1 MLSTSVCG
9 HGLLTGGTDC
19 RLRYWHLPAPQES
32 FVIGAESAQQPQV
45 KARLV
50 EGTEVL
56 VEGGKVMGRQTKE
69 EGVRLLAE
77 VQHTDWVTD
86 LTTCETTQTL
96 LVSSSNDGCIK
107 VWK

>member
-1 MLSTSVCG
+1 M
-9 HGLLTGGTDC
+9 
-19 RLRYWHLPAPQES
+19 
-32 FVIGAESAQQPQV
+32 

-77 VQHTDWVTD
+77 VIGQLGRRSTQH
-86 LTTCETTQTL
+86 CYCFQAC
-96 LVSSSNDGCIK
+96 N
-107 VWK
+107 

>member
-1 MLSTSVCG
+1 M
-9 HGLLTGGTDC
+9 
-19 RLRYWHLPAPQES
+19 
-32 FVIGAESAQQPQV
+32 

-77 VQHTDWVTD
+77 VQF
-86 LTTCETTQTL
+86 TTSSRRLDGGAYCGAPVGGKCMVSKAK
-96 LVSSSNDGCIK
+96 LVLYAFA
-107 VWK
+107 V

>member
-1 MLSTSVCG
+1 M
-9 HGLLTGGTDC
+9 
-19 RLRYWHLPAPQES
+19 
-32 FVIGAESAQQPQV
+32 

-77 VQHTDWVTD
+77 VIGHAFD
-86 LTTCETTQTL
+86 LTL
-96 LVSSSNDGCIK
+96 LLISSML
-107 VWK
+107 